1 VTSFQAKKVIMACRS
16 CGSKVPTE
24 FAAEMSVHVLGLE
37 NVDKSTVLI
46 FPRLLV
52 CMNCG
57 FTELTMAE
65 NELRLLGKVLLVML
79 RLPDSPIKHGK
90 MRPLEEP
97 PFCGP

>member
-1 VTSFQAKKVIMACRS
+1 MFSDWK
-16 CGSKVPTE
+16 
-24 FAAEMSVHVLGLE
+24 

-65 NELRLLGKVLLVML
+65 KELRLLGK
-79 RLPDSPIKHGK
+79 
-90 MRPLEEP
+90 
-97 PFCGP
+97 GPAGDVKAAG